1 MRDKEE
7 NNRDEFIL
15 FRFLVI
21 SGIEFLGAAAI
32 YLYVYIIQC
41 CIKNRTLSEPS

>member
-1 MRDKEE
+1 MRDKAE

-32 YLYVYIIQC
+32 YLYVYMINSIV
-41 CIKNRTLSEPS
+41 